1 MGDFLKTGSLEGKK
15 LGSLEGKPF
24 TLKSLSSNPPTLL
37 SSDNHPSPQPS
48 PTGEGVFRHS
58 EPTGERI
65 QLIVA
70 YGCQEGRS
78 SNQLRG

>member
-1 MGDFLKTGSLEGKK
+1 MGDFLKTGSSEGKK
-15 LGSLEGKPF
+15 IGRYEGKPF
-24 TLKSLSSNPPTLL
+24 TLNSLSSNPPALL

-65 QLIVA
+65 QLIIA
-70 YGCQEGRS
+70 RS
-78 SNQLRG
+78 VGWDKQSVPTL